1 MVAMM
6 IRIVTAAVAIT
17 LAVNQDPTRTLPDAY
32 KLQFE
37 NDYVRIVRAHYDAG
51 ARLAEHTHAGG
62 TTAYVYL
69 NDSEGV
75 VFQHA
80 GNMNRAVTRPAVK
93 AGAMRISTGPEEH
106 HSVENTSKAASD
118 FLRIYLKTEDAG
130 GRNMRRLP
138 PTESNYENKQL
149 RVSRMRLEQ
158 HDVEELEA
166 NTPMLLVEWPSGT
179 TRWVDAGSS
188 TTVENHDA
196 NDVNIIRID
205 FLTTPKR

>member
-17 LAVNQDPTRTLPDAY
+17 LAVSQDPTKTLPDAY

-37 NDYVRIVRAHYDAG
+37 NDYVRIVRVHYDAG
-51 ARLAEHTHAGG
+51 TKLAEHTHASG

-75 VFQHA
+75 IFQHA
-80 GNMNRAVTRPAVK
+80 GNMNRAVTRPPVK
-93 AGAMRISTGPEEH
+93 AGAIRISTGPEEH
-106 HSVENTSKAASD
+106 HSVENTSKAATD

-130 GRNMRRLP
+130 GRNMRRIP
-138 PTESNYENKQL
+138 PTESSYENKQV
-149 RVSRMRLEQ
+149 RVTRMTLEQ
-158 HDVEELEA
+158 HDVEDIDA
-166 NTPMLLVEWPSGT
+166 TTPVLLIDWPSGT

-188 TTVENHDA
+188 TTAENHDA
-196 NDVNIIRID
+196 NDVNIIRVD
-205 FLTTPKR
+205 FLTKPKH